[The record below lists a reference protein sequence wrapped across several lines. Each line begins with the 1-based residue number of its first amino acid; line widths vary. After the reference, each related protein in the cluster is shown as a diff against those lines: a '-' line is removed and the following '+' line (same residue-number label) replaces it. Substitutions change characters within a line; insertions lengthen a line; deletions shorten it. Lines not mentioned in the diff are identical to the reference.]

1 VKPVAFDYVL
11 AETAQRATEVLAQH
25 GDDAKVLAG
34 GQSLVP
40 MLNMRLSRPR
50 VVVDLNGAA
59 ELDYVRASNGVLAVG
74 ALARQRRLERWAM
87 EPVPLIAEALRSVG
101 HEAIRTRGT
110 VAGSIA
116 HADPSSEL
124 PAVLLCLEGSV
135 VARATKG
142 ERVVPGAGLF
152 VAPLMTALRPDE
164 LLTEVRFVL
173 PPREAGWGFA
183 EVARRHGDFALVG
196 AIALLWPDAD
206 GRIAGARLAFF
217 GAGGTPVRGR
227 AGEAVLVGHEPTPS
241 RLSEAGRAA
250 AANLS
255 PDSDLHATA
264 DYRRK
269 VAAVLA
275 ERTLT
280 VALARC
286 RRPA

>member
-40 MLNMRLSRPR
+40 MLNMRLSRPGII
-50 VVVDLNGAA
+50 VDLNGAA

-74 ALARQRRLERWAM
+74 ALARQRRLERWAV
-87 EPVPLIAEALRSVG
+87 EPVPLIAEALRCVG

-124 PAVLLCLEGSV
+124 PAMLLCLEGSV
-135 VARATKG
+135 VARGTEG
-142 ERVVPGAGLF
+142 ERVVPAAELF
-152 VAPLMTALRPDE
+152 LAPLTTALRADE
-164 LLTEVRFVL
+164 LLTEVRFTL
-173 PPREAGWGFA
+173 PRREAGWGFA

-196 AIALLWPDAD
+196 AIALLWLDAD

-217 GAGGTPVRGR
+217 GAGGTPVRGV
-227 AGEAVLVGHEPTPS
+227 AGEAVLVGQEPTPS
-241 RLSEAGRAA
+241 RLSDAGRAA

-280 VALARC
+280 AALERC
-286 RRPA
+286 RWPA

>member
-1 VKPVAFDYVL
+1 MKPVAFDYVL

-110 VAGSIA
+110 VAGNIA

-142 ERVVPGAGLF
+142 ERVVPGAELF
-152 VAPLMTALRPDE
+152 VAPLTTALRADE

-217 GAGGTPVRGR
+217 GAGGTPVRGP
-227 AGEAVLVGHEPTPS
+227 AGEAILVGHEPTPS

-269 VAAVLA
+269 VAGVLA